1 MDIALISEFITTLGF
16 PIALVVAMGFFIWK
30 IYQQSVKREETLVA
44 VNEKAIN
51 TLALYAEKLES
62 IQNDVSTIKEKLYSE

>member
-16 PIALVVAMGFFIWK
+16 PIALVIAMGFFIWK

>member
-1 MDIALISEFITTLGF
+1 MITEFISSLGF
-16 PIALVVAMGFFIWK
+16 PVALVAAMGFFIWK
-30 IYQQSVKREETLVA
+30 IYEQSVKRETTLME

-51 TLALYAEKLES
+51 TLALYAERLEI

>member
-1 MDIALISEFITTLGF
+1 MDIVSIGELISSLGF
-16 PIALVVAMGFFIWK
+16 PIALVVALCFFIWN
-30 IYQQSVKREETLVA
+30 IYQQSVKREEKLME

-51 TLALYAEKLES
+51 TLSLYAERLEI

>member
-1 MDIALISEFITTLGF
+1 MDIVAISEMVSSLGF

-30 IYQQSVKREETLVA
+30 IYQQSVKREETLME

-51 TLALYAEKLES
+51 TLALYAERLET
-62 IQNDVSTIKEKLYSE
+62 IQNDVSTIKDKLYSE

>member
-1 MDIALISEFITTLGF
+1 MGIAEIGELISTLGF

-30 IYQQSVKREETLVA
+30 IYQQSVKREEALVA

-51 TLALYAEKLES
+51 TLALYAEKLEV
-62 IQNDVSTIKEKLYSE
+62 IQNDVSTIKEKLNSN

>member
-1 MDIALISEFITTLGF
+1 MDIALISEFITSLGF
-16 PIALVVAMGFFIWK
+16 PVALVVAMGFFIWQ
-30 IYQQSVKREETLVA
+30 IYKQSVIREERLVE

-51 TLALYAEKLES
+51 TLALYAERLEV

>member
-1 MDIALISEFITTLGF
+1 MDIVAVGDLISSLGF

-30 IYQQSVKREETLVA
+30 IYEQSVKREETLME

-51 TLALYAEKLES
+51 TLALYAERLEI
-62 IQNDVSTIKEKLYSE
+62 IQNDVTTIKEKLYSE

>member
-1 MDIALISEFITTLGF
+1 MDIAVIGEMITTLGF
-16 PIALVVAMGFFIWK
+16 PIALVIAMGFFIWQ
-30 IYQQSVKREETLVA
+30 IYKQSVKREETLVE

-51 TLALYAEKLES
+51 TLALYAERLEV

>member
-1 MDIALISEFITTLGF
+1 MDIVAIGELVSSLGF
-16 PIALVVAMGFFIWK
+16 PIALVVALCFFIWQ
-30 IYQQSVKREETLVA
+30 IYQQSVKREEKLME

-51 TLALYAEKLES
+51 TLSLYAERLEI

>member
-16 PIALVVAMGFFIWK
+16 PIALVIAMGFFIWQ

>member
-1 MDIALISEFITTLGF
+1 MDIVAIGELISSLGF
-16 PIALVVAMGFFIWK
+16 PIALVCAMGFFIWQ
-30 IYQQSVKREETLVA
+30 IYQQSVKREDALME

-51 TLALYAEKLES
+51 TLALYAERLEI

>member
-1 MDIALISEFITTLGF
+1 MDIALITEFISSLGF

-30 IYQQSVKREETLVA
+30 IYQQSVTREEKLME

-51 TLALYAEKLES
+51 TLASYAERLET
-62 IQNDVSTIKEKLYSE
+62 IQNDVTTIKEKLYSE